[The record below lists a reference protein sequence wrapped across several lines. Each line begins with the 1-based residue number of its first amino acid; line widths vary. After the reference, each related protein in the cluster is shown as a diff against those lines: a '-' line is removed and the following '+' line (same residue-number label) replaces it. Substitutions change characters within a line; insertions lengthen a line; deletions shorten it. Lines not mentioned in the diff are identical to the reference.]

1 MKRRRFSARDLT
13 KLLATFGGKCRMC
26 QCEINGSSGL
36 EWDHHIPLAIGGDD
50 ELDNLEPLCVR
61 CHRVKTKGDVTRIA
75 KSTRQRQRN
84 LGIKTTKRPMPFGKG
99 DHRMKKMNGT
109 VVDRRTGRPFGERDQ

>member
-13 KLLATFGGKCRMC
+13 ARLEHFGRKCQMCFQEITGAT
-26 QCEINGSSGL
+26 GL

-50 ELDNLEPLCVR
+50 ELDNLEPLCIR
-61 CHRVKTKGDVTRIA
+61 CHRVKTKGDVTKIA

-84 LGIKTTKRPMPFGKG
+84 LGIKKSKAPMPFGRG
-99 DHRMKKMNGT
+99 DPRKRKMDGT
-109 VVDRRTGRPFGERDQ
+109 IVDRRTGEPWKG